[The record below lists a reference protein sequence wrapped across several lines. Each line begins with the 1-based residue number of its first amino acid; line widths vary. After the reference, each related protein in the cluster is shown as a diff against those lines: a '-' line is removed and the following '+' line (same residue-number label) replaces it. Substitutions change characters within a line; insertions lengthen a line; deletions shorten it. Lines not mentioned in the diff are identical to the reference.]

1 MKLRKLTLKIGR
13 PFMCTLTAGKDLA
26 MPDCKRVTDGRLSLV
41 VSKPGS
47 VPRVVVTEKEL

>member
-1 MKLRKLTLKIGR
+1 MKVGR
-13 PFMCTLTAGKDLA
+13 PFILTAGKDLA

-47 VPRVVVTEKEL
+47 DPTRVVVTEREL